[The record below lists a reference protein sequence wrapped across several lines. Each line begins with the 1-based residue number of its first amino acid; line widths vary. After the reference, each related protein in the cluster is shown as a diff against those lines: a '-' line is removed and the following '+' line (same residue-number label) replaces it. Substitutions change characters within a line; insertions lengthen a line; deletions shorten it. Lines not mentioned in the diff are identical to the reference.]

1 MGAVDHAAAV
11 VVVVVAVGVVGG
23 NVHAL
28 PAPSSE
34 LVQLLLETNG
44 RNNEL

>member
-1 MGAVDHAAAV
+1 MGAVDHVAV
-11 VVVVVAVGVVGG
+11 VVVGVGAVVG

-34 LVQLLLETNG
+34 LVQLLLETKWK
-44 RNNEL
+44 EQ

>member
-1 MGAVDHAAAV
+1 MGAVDHVAAV
-11 VVVVVAVGVVGG
+11 VVGVGAVG

-34 LVQLLLETNG
+34 LVQLLLETKWK
-44 RNNEL
+44 EQ